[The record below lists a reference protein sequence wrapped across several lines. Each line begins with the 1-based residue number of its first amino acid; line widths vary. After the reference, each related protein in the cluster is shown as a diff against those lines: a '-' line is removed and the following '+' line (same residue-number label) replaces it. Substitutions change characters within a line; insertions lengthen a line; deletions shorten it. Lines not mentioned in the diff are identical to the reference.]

1 MQKLDHTHTHTHTHA
16 CTHTYTH
23 ACTCTHTPKTLSRL
37 KLQPNISA
45 HSSLVSKFIFLCRD
59 CSPTHSCP
67 HCAWQ
72 HSIRL
77 TRHMSTVQ
85 TDVAWKDKSSTW
97 VSGEVWRGG
106 VEGGGGSE
114 EWKGRGRG
122 SCWGLTRPR
131 WEDKA
136 RRGVGGG
143 GQRTKAGTGDSWV
156 WCQGPLGTIAG
167 SGKGT
172 KFTTS
177 SYTRPATQTATLA
190 MKPPCRFKET
200 ELTISPLCFLD
211 CQVDFDVDNVQRP
224 ELVIL
229 YGL

>member
-1 MQKLDHTHTHTHTHA
+1 MLISTNHAEAGPHTHTHA

-77 TRHMSTVQ
+77 TRHISTVQ
-85 TDVAWKDKSSTW
+85 TDVAWKNKSSTW

-106 VEGGGGSE
+106 VEGGGGRRSE
-114 EWKGRGRG
+114 KE
-122 SCWGLTRPR
+122 
-131 WEDKA
+131 
-136 RRGVGGG
+136 GGG
-143 GQRTKAGTGDSWV
+143 GAAEEWQGQGGRTRQGGGWGVGVRERRQGLETPGYGVRARLEPSQGQARGRSSPPRRTPDLQHKQQHWLWSPHAG
-156 WCQGPLGTIAG
+156 L
-167 SGKGT
+167 
-172 KFTTS
+172 
-177 SYTRPATQTATLA
+177 R
-190 MKPPCRFKET
+190 RRN
-200 ELTISPLCFLD
+200 SPSRHCAFWT
-211 CQVDFDVDNVQRP
+211 VKW
-224 ELVIL
+224 IL
-229 YGL
+229 MLIMYSALSL